1 MKPPSRVLPSA
12 PGCYHAFYLP
22 HGHPPLLAA
31 LLNQQQRKYR
41 FWLLGLGLA
50 LLGAMLLSLQLGA
63 VGVGI
68 EALWRPV
75 SALEQQ
81 VFWQLRLP
89 RTLLAILVGASLALC
104 GAVLQVLLHNPL
116 AEPGLIGISSG
127 ASLAAVGTLALS
139 AHLGLALPYWSLSL
153 AAFIGALVVTGLLL
167 SLARRRL
174 GQGALLLFGV
184 AVGIFANAIMTWLL
198 YLADDASLRTF
209 LFWMMGSLGYGQQ
222 LSFWWWLPAV
232 LTLGWLMAQ
241 GRRLDLL
248 GLGENQARLL
258 GLDVRRLRPRLVLA
272 VCLLTAF
279 SVAMAGVIG
288 FVGLVVPHLLRLL
301 VGGRQRF
308 LLPASVLA
316 GATLLAL
323 ADVAARQTLA
333 VGELPIGAVTATLGA
348 PVFIWLLVR
357 RYAGT

>member
-1 MKPPSRVLPSA
+1 VLT
-12 PGCYHAFYLP
+12 
-22 HGHPPLLAA
+22 A
-31 LLNQQQRKYR
+31 LLTTQQRKYR
-41 FWLLGLGLA
+41 HWLLVLSLVLA
-50 LLGAMLLSLQLGA
+50 TAMLLSLQLGA

-89 RTLLAILVGASLALC
+89 RTLLAMLVGASLALC

-127 ASLAAVGTLALS
+127 ASLAAVLTLSLGAWF
-139 AHLGLALPYWSLSL
+139 GLALPWWSLSL
-153 AAFIGALVVTGLLL
+153 AAFGGALVVTTLLMV
-167 SLARRRL
+167 LARRRL

-184 AVGIFANAIMTWLL
+184 AVAIFANAILTWLL

-209 LFWMMGSLGYGQQ
+209 LFWMMGSLGHGQP
-222 LSFWWWLPAV
+222 LSWWWWLPA
-232 LTLGWLMAQ
+232 LFTLAWLLCQ

-248 GLGENQARLL
+248 ALGENQARLL
-258 GLDVRRLRPRLVLA
+258 GLDAHRLRPRLVLA

-301 VGGRQRF
+301 AGGRQRF
-308 LLPASVLA
+308 LLPASALA
-316 GATLLAL
+316 GASLLTL

-333 VGELPIGAVTATLGA
+333 VGELPIGAVTASLGA

-357 RYAGT
+357 RHAVA

>member
-1 MKPPSRVLPSA
+1 MAFLCRRDPTVLS
-12 PGCYHAFYLP
+12 
-22 HGHPPLLAA
+22 A
-31 LLNQQQRKYR
+31 LLIQQQYKYR
-41 FWLLGLGLA
+41 YWLLGLGAA
-50 LLGAMLLSLQLGA
+50 LLLAVLLSLQLGA

-89 RTLLAILVGASLALC
+89 RTLLAVLVGASLALC

-116 AEPGLIGISSG
+116 AEPGLMGISSG
-127 ASLAAVGTLALS
+127 ASLAAVLTLSLS
-139 AHLGLALPYWSLSL
+139 THFGLQLPYWSLSL
-153 AAFIGALVVTGLLL
+153 AAFAGALVVTLLL
-167 SLARRRL
+167 LALARRRL

-184 AVGIFANAIMTWLL
+184 AVGIFANAIITWLL

-222 LSFWWWLPAV
+222 LSFWWWWPAL
-232 LTLGWLMAQ
+232 LTLGWLTMQ
-241 GRRLDLL
+241 GRRLDMLA
-248 GLGENQARLL
+248 LGENQARLL
-258 GLDVRRLRPRLVLA
+258 GLDVHRLRPRLVLA

-279 SVAMAGVIG
+279 CVAMAGVIG
-288 FVGLVVPHLLRLL
+288 FIGLVVPHLLRLL
-301 VGGRQRF
+301 VGGQQRF

-316 GATLLAL
+316 GAALLTL

>member
-1 MKPPSRVLPSA
+1 MVLS
-12 PGCYHAFYLP
+12 
-22 HGHPPLLAA
+22 A
-31 LLNQQQRKYR
+31 LLIRQQQKYR
-41 FWLLGLGLA
+41 YWLLGLGLA
-50 LLGAMLLSLQLGA
+50 LAAAVLLSLQLGA

-89 RTLLAILVGASLALC
+89 RTLLAVLVGASLALC

-127 ASLAAVGTLALS
+127 ASLAAVLTLFFS
-139 AHLGLALPYWSLSL
+139 ARLGLVLPYWSLSL
-153 AAFIGALVVTGLLL
+153 AAFAGALVVTGLLL
-167 SLARRRL
+167 ALARRRL

-184 AVGIFANAIMTWLL
+184 AVAIFANAILTWLL

-232 LTLGWLMAQ
+232 LTLGWLMGQ

-248 GLGENQARLL
+248 ALGENQARLL
-258 GLDVRRLRPRLVLA
+258 GLDVHRLRPRLVLA

-301 VGGRQRF
+301 AGGRQHF

-316 GATLLAL
+316 GAALLTL
-323 ADVAARQTLA
+323 ADVAARQALA

-357 RYAGT
+357 RHAGA